1 MLGGG
6 SPIAEHW
13 NVTVLPVTTV
23 CDSSNGS
30 NAGTPKNERKENRK
44 WKKMKYKERGKNDTC
59 QRKVQERERENER
72 ETETETERD
81 RDREMRRRQKAR

>member
-13 NVTVLPVTTV
+13 KVAVLPATTV

-30 NAGTPKNERKENRK
+30 NAGTPENEK
-44 WKKMKYKERGKNDTC
+44 KEREGGKG
-59 QRKVQERERENER
+59 
-72 ETETETERD
+72 
-81 RDREMRRRQKAR
+81 